1 MIDDGFA
8 FSEVVRKLANLIRVG
23 KVAEIDGASVR
34 VKIGRVVTGWLPIV
48 STAGDT
54 TGWIPISKDEQVVV
68 FAPYGELTQ
77 AFVLRAIHYDNFA
90 APEEKKTV
98 SLKTKS
104 DIKVDGEK
112 KFNATT
118 KEGFEFISGKGTL
131 SIKDGSIA
139 VSAGEAKLNLSSDSI
154 SISCGDASISLSSG
168 RISLNCGSSSIDIG
182 SGSISLSSGSI
193 STDPP
198 VCKCQGGT

>member
-23 KVAEIDGASVR
+23 KVAEIDGAL
-34 VKIGRVVTGWLPIV
+34 VKVKVGRVVTGWLPIV

-54 TGWIPISKDEQVVV
+54 TGWIPISKDEQVIV

-77 AFVLRAIHYDNFA
+77 GFVLRAIHYDNFA
-90 APEEKKTV
+90 APEEKETV
-98 SLKTKS
+98 SLKTKG

-112 KFNATT
+112 KFNAIT
-118 KEGFEFISGKGTL
+118 KEGFEFSSGNGNVKIRDSGVE
-131 SIKDGSIA
+131 I
-139 VSAGEAKLNLSSDSI
+139 VSGNAHINMSSDSI

-168 RISLNCGSSSIDIG
+168 GISLNCGSSSIDVNG
-182 SGSISLSSGSI
+182 GSISISSGSI

-198 VCKCQGGT
+198 LCKCTGGL

>member
-8 FSEVVRKLANLIRVG
+8 FSEVVRKLANLIRIG
-23 KVAEIDGASVR
+23 KVAEIDGASVK
-34 VKIGRVVTGWLPIV
+34 VKVGRVVTGWLPIV

-54 TGWIPISKDEQVVV
+54 TGWIPIAKDEQVVV

-77 AFVLRAIHYDNFA
+77 AFVLRAIHYDNFSP
-90 APEEKKTV
+90 PEEKETV

-112 KFNATT
+112 KFSAKTND
-118 KEGFEFISGKGTL
+118 GFEFFSGNGNVK
-131 SIKDGSIA
+131 IRDGGIEITA
-139 VSAGEAKLNLSSDSI
+139 ENAHINMSSDSI
-154 SISCGDASISLSSG
+154 SISCGDSKISVGSGGINLS
-168 RISLNCGSSSIDIG
+168 CGSSSIDIG

-193 STDPP
+193 STNPP
-198 VCKCQGGT
+198 VCKCSGGL